1 MIKLVH
7 TVAAAAALLFATCTA
22 STAQGFPTKPVHI
35 VVPYAA
41 GGITDIVARLLA
53 QKLGERWGQQVV
65 VDNKPGA
72 NAQIGTE
79 LVLRSQPDGYTLL
92 VSADSTFVM
101 NQHLYKGLKYDPLED
116 FAPISGLGSSP
127 QALVVNPATPLKTV
141 SDLIAYGKSH
151 PGELNYGTFGA
162 GSSGHLNIEMLR
174 MMTGARFTPVHYR
187 GAAPAI
193 NDLLGGH
200 IQFMIVSVGLVA
212 GASQSG
218 KLRAIAIGSE
228 KRLPQFPD
236 TPTLAEND
244 LHGFEKGSW
253 YGLVAPKGTPPEIIK
268 KISDDTQAI
277 FNDPTFQEQS
287 LGRSYIYSIASDPA
301 AFADMMRRESIKWK
315 RVIDETGV
323 KIE

>member
-1 MIKLVH
+1 MTKLARSIA
-7 TVAAAAALLFATCTA
+7 VATALLFATATA
-22 STAQGFPTKPVHI
+22 SIAQDFPAKTVHI

-53 QKLGERWGQQVV
+53 QKLSERWGQQVI

-72 NAQIGTE
+72 NAQIGAE
-79 LVLRSQPDGYTLL
+79 LVLRAPPDGYTLL
-92 VSADSTFVM
+92 VSADATFVI
-101 NQHLYKGLKYDPLED
+101 NQHLYKNAKYDPLED

-127 QALVVNPATPLKTV
+127 QALVVNPATPVKTV
-141 SDLIAYGKSH
+141 SELIEYGKSH

-162 GSSGHLNIEMLR
+162 GSSGHLNVEMLR

-200 IQFMIVSVGLVA
+200 IQFMTVSIGLVA
-212 GASQSG
+212 GASQSD

-228 KRLPQFPD
+228 KRLPQFPE
-236 TPTLAEND
+236 TPTLAENG
-244 LHGFEKGSW
+244 LNGFEKGSW
-253 YGLVAPKGTPPEIIK
+253 YGLVAPKGTPADIIN
-268 KISDDTQAI
+268 KISKDTQAI
-277 FNDPTFQEQS
+277 FDDPTFQKDS
-287 LGRSYIYSIASDPA
+287 LARSYIYSIASDPA
-301 AFADMMRRESIKWK
+301 AFADMMRRESAKWK